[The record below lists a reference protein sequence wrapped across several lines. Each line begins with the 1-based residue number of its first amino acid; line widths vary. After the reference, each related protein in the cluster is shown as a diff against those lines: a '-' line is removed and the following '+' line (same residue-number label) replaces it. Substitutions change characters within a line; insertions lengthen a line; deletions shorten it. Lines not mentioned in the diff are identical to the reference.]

1 MRIRSSCVAYYFHKY
16 RPVHR
21 WPGKSVVARMCLC
34 VCGLTAVS
42 WSLVFSF
49 SFKGLGLQHRVN
61 PTAFIIPFSTVHT
74 FSLCFSL
81 RKSFLFFRKLS
92 SNRNILRLGEDKRCV
107 MTPSK
112 FPCGSDPCKRFVL
125 DRKKKEEI
133 VVSLPTQRQEMCAG
147 SIRQLINAI
156 AISVGLS
163 LTPFIAYTLT
173 FFPRSLLSFFSLLL
187 FGFIFSLFFDDE

>member
-125 DRKKKEEI
+125 DRKKKRRDRGVITDAETRDVRRIDKTVDQRHSYFRRTFSHAIYCVHVDILSTKPFI
-133 VVSLPTQRQEMCAG
+133 VFLPSSLWFY
-147 SIRQLINAI
+147 I
-156 AISVGLS
+156 LS
-163 LTPFIAYTLT
+163 LF
-173 FFPRSLLSFFSLLL
+173 
-187 FGFIFSLFFDDE
+187 